1 MRILERVDRASG
13 VQVGGDESRT
23 RTGPKD
29 PLESTAHA
37 RRLRRRDPDQRAN
50 PSVRTIENKNMKALI
65 AILCLCLA
73 GAAGAVGGV
82 LVTSSSS
89 APVDSTHALASAS
102 VAPNGKAMDPAQL
115 VSRIES
121 LNQEVADLH
130 QEILRLK
137 ENANRAPAA
146 AAVPVQLASEDNS
159 AFALEHRDAILKII
173 AEDREALERQKKEED
188 ERKQME
194 ALLARADRTAKKLGM
209 NATQQK
215 ALADVYVLERQKMDD
230 MRNLRTQGD
239 PEAARTAFQEFRTW
253 RTDELTKRLG
263 ADLAQQVEESDVA
276 MWRGFGRGGNGRNGG
291 PQGGPG
297 GGPGGFQGGF
307 PGGPPGGPPGGG
319 N

>member
-1 MRILERVDRASG
+1 
-13 VQVGGDESRT
+13 
-23 RTGPKD
+23 
-29 PLESTAHA
+29 
-37 RRLRRRDPDQRAN
+37 
-50 PSVRTIENKNMKALI
+50 
-65 AILCLCLA
+65 
-73 GAAGAVGGV
+73 
-82 LVTSSSS
+82 
-89 APVDSTHALASAS
+89 
-102 VAPNGKAMDPAQL
+102 MDPAQL

-121 LNQEVADLH
+121 LNQEVSDLH

-137 ENANRAPAA
+137 ESSSRTPAA
-146 AAVPVQLASEDNS
+146 TAVPVQLASEENS
-159 AFALEHRDAILKII
+159 TFAVEHRDAILKII

-215 ALADVYVLERQKMDD
+215 ALADVYVLERQKMDE
-230 MRNLRTQGD
+230 MRGLRTQGD

-263 ADLAQQVEESDVA
+263 TDLAQQVEEADVA
-276 MWRGFGRGGNGRNGG
+276 MWRGFGRGGNGRGGNGGG

-297 GGPGGFQGGF
+297 GPGGFPF
-307 PGGPPGGPPGGG
+307 APPGGPPGG

>member
-1 MRILERVDRASG
+1 
-13 VQVGGDESRT
+13 
-23 RTGPKD
+23 
-29 PLESTAHA
+29 
-37 RRLRRRDPDQRAN
+37 
-50 PSVRTIENKNMKALI
+50 MKALI

-82 LVTSSSS
+82 LVTSSS
-89 APVDSTHALASAS
+89 APVAESSHALASAS
-102 VAPNGKAMDPAQL
+102 VTTNGKTTDPAQL

-130 QEILRLK
+130 EEILRLK
-137 ENANRAPAA
+137 ENANRGPAA
-146 AAVPVQLASEDNS
+146 ATLPVQLAAEDRS

-188 ERKQME
+188 DRKQME

-215 ALADVYVLERQKMDD
+215 ALADVYVLERQKMDE

-276 MWRGFGRGGNGRNGG
+276 MWRGFGGGRGGNGRNGG
-291 PQGGPG
+291 PGGGPGGPG
-297 GGPGGFQGGF
+297 GGGPGGF
-307 PGGPPGGPPGGG
+307 PGGPPGGGGG
-319 N
+319 

>member
-1 MRILERVDRASG
+1 
-13 VQVGGDESRT
+13 
-23 RTGPKD
+23 
-29 PLESTAHA
+29 
-37 RRLRRRDPDQRAN
+37 
-50 PSVRTIENKNMKALI
+50 MKALI

-82 LVTSSSS
+82 LVSSSS
-89 APVDSTHALASAS
+89 APTVADSALASGGAAS
-102 VAPNGKAMDPAQL
+102 TGKTMDSAQL

-121 LNQEVADLH
+121 LNQEVSDLH

-137 ENANRAPAA
+137 ESSSRTPAA
-146 AAVPVQLASEDNS
+146 TAVPVQLASAENS
-159 AFALEHRDAILKII
+159 TFAVEHRDAILKII
-173 AEDREALERQKKEED
+173 AEDREALERQKKEDD

-215 ALADVYVLERQKMDD
+215 ALADVYVLERQKMDE
-230 MRNLRTQGD
+230 MRGLRTQGD

-263 ADLAQQVEESDVA
+263 TDLATEVEKADVA
-276 MWRGFGRGGNGRNGG
+276 MWRGFGRGGGNGGG

-297 GGPGGFQGGF
+297 GPGGYPFT
-307 PGGPPGGPPGGG
+307 PPGGPPGG

>member
-1 MRILERVDRASG
+1 
-13 VQVGGDESRT
+13 
-23 RTGPKD
+23 
-29 PLESTAHA
+29 
-37 RRLRRRDPDQRAN
+37 
-50 PSVRTIENKNMKALI
+50 MKALI

-89 APVDSTHALASAS
+89 PSVDSAHAIASPGSASAKS
-102 VAPNGKAMDPAQL
+102 MDPAQL

-121 LNQEVADLH
+121 LNQEVSDLH

-137 ENANRAPAA
+137 ESSSRTPAA
-146 AAVPVQLASEDNS
+146 TAVPVQLASEENS
-159 AFALEHRDAILKII
+159 TFAVEHRDAILKII

-215 ALADVYVLERQKMDD
+215 ALADVYVLERQKMDE
-230 MRNLRTQGD
+230 MRGLRTQGD

-263 ADLAQQVEESDVA
+263 TDLAQQVEEADVA
-276 MWRGFGRGGNGRNGG
+276 MWRGFGRGGNGRGGNGGG

-297 GGPGGFQGGF
+297 GPGGFPF
-307 PGGPPGGPPGGG
+307 APPGGPPGG